1 MKRLCALALCPVLC
15 LADQGFQAAPAS
27 SRNQPVSASA
37 RLDFITNIHKYLF
50 LSVGTGAFPSASATI
65 DTVAFTLTP
74 SIPGVPTTPAN
85 GNSISVNWNANLP
98 TMGASS
104 TIVLPVAVRSNAG
117 QVTIRATATTGL
129 TSGANTIALSSIVIT
144 SNDSNLPAPLVPN
157 AGLGASVNVSGST
170 FSNLVTSRAANW
182 TFAYNNAALPSAGIY
197 TGQITFTASAP

>member
-1 MKRLCALALCPVLC
+1 
-15 LADQGFQAAPAS
+15 
-27 SRNQPVSASA
+27 
-37 RLDFITNIHKYLF
+37 
-50 LSVGTGAFPSASATI
+50 
-65 DTVAFTLTP
+65 
-74 SIPGVPTTPAN
+74 
-85 GNSISVNWNANLP
+85 
-98 TMGASS
+98 
-104 TIVLPVAVRSNAG
+104 VRSNAG